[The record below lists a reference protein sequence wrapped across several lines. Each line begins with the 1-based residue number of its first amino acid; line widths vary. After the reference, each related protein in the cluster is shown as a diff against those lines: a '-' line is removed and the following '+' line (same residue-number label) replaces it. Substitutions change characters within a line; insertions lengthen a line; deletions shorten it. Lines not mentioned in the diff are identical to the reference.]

1 MEWAGNENDQTICQH
16 ILRWVTVSEKGT
28 IEKKK
33 IWLPNEQHLKCACG
47 CKIEMLE
54 NSDPQRASQNMNSRH
69 GLTEEP
75 LRCMKGPL
83 RAVRV
88 EFTREW
94 WQQGRGLVSWL
105 ISACSR
111 SSISSVL
118 PSRGCRA
125 WPQGGER
132 RGAGVCDAGH
142 RGPSVVLAIRRGV
155 LGEIGEPR
163 AEVTLSL
170 GVSDK
175 ALDELLWGALEEVSR
190 LFPGGLQPTQACRC
204 LIRLVVPES
213 SIHSHQLR

>member
-1 MEWAGNENDQTICQH
+1 MEWAGNEDDQTICQH
-16 ILRWVTVSEKGT
+16 ILRWVTVFEKGT
-28 IEKKK
+28 IEKKII
-33 IWLPNEQHLKCACG
+33 IWLPNEQHCACG

-75 LRCMKGPL
+75 LKCMKGPL

-94 WQQGRGLVSWL
+94 WQQGRVLVLWL

-118 PSRGCRA
+118 PSRGLGSR
-125 WPQGGER
+125 PHGEER

-142 RGPSVVLAIRRGV
+142 RGPSVMLAIRRGV
-155 LGEIGEPR
+155 LGKIGESR

-170 GVSDK
+170 GVLDK
-175 ALDELLWGALEEVSR
+175 VLEELL
-190 LFPGGLQPTQACRC
+190 
-204 LIRLVVPES
+204 
-213 SIHSHQLR
+213 